1 MPFPDFF
8 LTLQQI
14 FDFMKKYM
22 ILLAASLLI
31 GACGKDDN
39 DTPDVPQDAERTVL
53 IYMGADNNLAS
64 LANKDIKELKE
75 SSKLLNDL
83 QNLIIYVDNTE
94 STPPYIARVKDG
106 VLVDSTS
113 MEETLTADP
122 AILEKMLRY
131 TREKYHAKSYGLVL
145 WGHADGWLIRND
157 SIAYTRAYGVDTGQ
171 SKSYWMNIPSMARA
185 IANGM
190 GSDRLRFILADCC
203 NFLCIESAY
212 ELRNVT
218 DYLIGSP
225 AEIPERGAPYH
236 LVVPTLFDTS
246 ATFYKSVI
254 DTYYDYYLDEIVARP
269 AYYYNKTH
277 GDLAGYSVPL
287 AATKSDELDN
297 LAQATASLLETI
309 HDKLTPEDTI
319 RQHRIM
325 LYSCNWGYKSCYD
338 IYQTLSVNTSES
350 DFNNWKPAFEKAV
363 PYRRFSRKWLS
374 QITLMEDCMDQFE
387 ATADQCGVVS
397 MFFPN
402 KNYKSLR
409 PNMNTAIQRFQWN
422 NVIRWQQYG
431 W

>member
-1 MPFPDFF
+1 
-8 LTLQQI
+8 
-14 FDFMKKYM
+14 MKKYL
-22 ILLAASLLI
+22 ILLATALFF
-31 GACGKDDN
+31 GAYGCDDEDDD
-39 DTPDVPQDAERTVL
+39 DTGLAERTVL
-53 IYMGADNNLAS
+53 VYMAADNNLSKFAD
-64 LANKDIKELKE
+64 LDLKELKE
-75 SSKLLNDL
+75 GSKQLGKWRK
-83 QNLIIYVDNTE
+83 LIVYVNQTA
-94 STPPYIARVKDG
+94 PKVPYVARIKNG
-106 VLVDSTS
+106 ELVDSTS
-113 MEETLTADP
+113 LEKSITADP
-122 AILEKMLRY
+122 AILEDMLGYVR
-131 TREKYHAKSYGLVL
+131 RKYPAQSYGLCL
-145 WGHADGWLIRND
+145 WGHASGWAISND
-157 SIAYTRAYGVDTGQ
+157 SVAYKTSRAYGLDQG
-171 SKSYWMNIPSMARA
+171 KGRDYWMNIPSMARA

-269 AYYYNKTH
+269 TYYYNETH

-287 AATKSDELDN
+287 AVTKSDELDN
-297 LAQATASLLETI
+297 LAQATASLLGTI

-374 QITLMEDCMDQFE
+374 QITLMEDCMNQFE
-387 ATADQCGVVS
+387 ATAEQCGVVS

-402 KNYKSLR
+402 KNYKSLH

>member
-1 MPFPDFF
+1 
-8 LTLQQI
+8 
-14 FDFMKKYM
+14 MKKYL
-22 ILLAASLLI
+22 ILLATALFF
-31 GACGKDDN
+31 GACGCDDEDDD
-39 DTPDVPQDAERTVL
+39 DTGLAERTVL
-53 IYMGADNNLAS
+53 VYMAADNNLSKFAD
-64 LANKDIKELKE
+64 LDLKELKE
-75 SSKLLNDL
+75 GSKQLGKWRK
-83 QNLIIYVDNTE
+83 LIVYVNQTA
-94 STPPYIARVKDG
+94 PKVPYVARIKNG
-106 VLVDSTS
+106 ELVDSTS
-113 MEETLTADP
+113 LEKSITADP
-122 AILEKMLRY
+122 AILEDMLGYIR
-131 TREKYHAKSYGLVL
+131 RKYPAQSYGLCL
-145 WGHADGWLIRND
+145 WGHASGWAISND
-157 SIAYTRAYGVDTGQ
+157 SVAYKTSRAYGLDQG
-171 SKSYWMNIPSMARA
+171 KGRDYWMNIPSMARA

-190 GSDRLRFILADCC
+190 GSDRLRFILADSC

-269 AYYYNKTH
+269 TYYYNETH

-287 AATKSDELDN
+287 AVTKSDELDN

-374 QITLMEDCMDQFE
+374 QITLMEDCMNQFE
-387 ATADQCGVVS
+387 ATAEQCGVVS

-402 KNYKSLR
+402 KNYKSLH

>member
-1 MPFPDFF
+1 
-8 LTLQQI
+8 
-14 FDFMKKYM
+14 MKKLM
-22 ILLAASLLI
+22 ILLATALLF
-31 GACGKDDN
+31 GACGSNDDN
-39 DTPDVPQDAERTVL
+39 DEIPKEAERTVL
-53 IYMGADNNLAS
+53 IYIAADNNLS
-64 LANKDIKELKE
+64 PLADLDLEELKE
-75 SSKLLNDL
+75 GSKKLGKQ
-83 QNLIIYVDNTE
+83 QNLIVFVDLANTTL
-94 STPPYIARVKDG
+94 SYIARIKDG
-106 VLVDSTS
+106 VLLDSTS
-113 MEETLTADP
+113 MTGINAADP
-122 AILEKMLRY
+122 AILEEMLRY
-131 TREKYHAKSYGLVL
+131 TRETYPAKSYGLGL
-145 WGHADGWLIRND
+145 WGHSNGWVMVKDTVTYAR
-157 SIAYTRAYGVDTGQ
+157 SRAYGQDNGQ
-171 SKSYWMNIPSMARA
+171 DKSYWMNIPSMARA

-190 GSDRLRFILADCC
+190 GNDKLRFIFADCC
-203 NFLCIESAY
+203 NFACIESAY

-225 AEIPERGAPYH
+225 AEIPDRGAPYH

-269 AYYYNKTH
+269 TYYYNKTH

-402 KNYKSLR
+402 KKYKSLH

>member
-1 MPFPDFF
+1 
-8 LTLQQI
+8 
-14 FDFMKKYM
+14 MKKYL
-22 ILLAASLLI
+22 ILLATALFF
-31 GACGKDDN
+31 GACGCDDEDDD
-39 DTPDVPQDAERTVL
+39 DTGLAERTVL
-53 IYMGADNNLAS
+53 VYMAADNNLSKFAD
-64 LANKDIKELKE
+64 LDLKELKE
-75 SSKLLNDL
+75 GSKQLGKWRK
-83 QNLIIYVDNTE
+83 LIVYVNQTA
-94 STPPYIARVKDG
+94 PKVPYVARIKNG
-106 VLVDSTS
+106 ELVDSTS
-113 MEETLTADP
+113 LEKSITADP
-122 AILEKMLRY
+122 AILEDMLGYVR
-131 TREKYHAKSYGLVL
+131 RKYPAQSYGLCL
-145 WGHADGWLIRND
+145 WGHASGWAISND
-157 SIAYTRAYGVDTGQ
+157 SVAYKTSRAYGLDKG
-171 SKSYWMNIPSMARA
+171 KGRDYWMNIPSMARA

-269 AYYYNKTH
+269 TYYYNETH

-287 AATKSDELDN
+287 AVTKSDELDN
-297 LAQATASLLETI
+297 LAQATASLLGTI

-402 KNYKSLR
+402 KKYKSLH

>member
-1 MPFPDFF
+1 
-8 LTLQQI
+8 
-14 FDFMKKYM
+14 MKKYL
-22 ILLAASLLI
+22 ILLATALFF
-31 GACGKDDN
+31 GACGCDDEDDD
-39 DTPDVPQDAERTVL
+39 DTGLAERTVL
-53 IYMGADNNLAS
+53 VYMAADNNLSKFAD
-64 LANKDIKELKE
+64 LDLKELKE
-75 SSKLLNDL
+75 GSKQLGKWRK
-83 QNLIIYVDNTE
+83 LIVYVNQTA
-94 STPPYIARVKDG
+94 PKVPYVARIKNG
-106 VLVDSTS
+106 ELVDSTS
-113 MEETLTADP
+113 LEKSITADP
-122 AILEKMLRY
+122 AILEDMLGYVR
-131 TREKYHAKSYGLVL
+131 RKYPAQSYGLCL
-145 WGHADGWLIRND
+145 WGHASGWAISND
-157 SIAYTRAYGVDTGQ
+157 SVAYKTSRAYGLDQG
-171 SKSYWMNIPSMARA
+171 KGRDYWMNIPSMARA

-269 AYYYNKTH
+269 TYYYNETH

-287 AATKSDELDN
+287 AVTKSDELDN
-297 LAQATASLLETI
+297 LAQATASLLGTI

-402 KNYKSLR
+402 KKYKSLH